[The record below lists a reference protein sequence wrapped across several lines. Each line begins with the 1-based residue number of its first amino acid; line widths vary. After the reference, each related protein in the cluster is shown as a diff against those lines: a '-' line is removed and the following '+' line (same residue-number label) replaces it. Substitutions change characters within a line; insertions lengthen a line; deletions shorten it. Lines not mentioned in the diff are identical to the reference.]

1 MIINTDKLK
10 EFERS
15 EIARKDITYEDAL
28 VIFDNLRQEA
38 ISLGALTCE
47 NILDGLDVDIR
58 IARAVNGLR

>member
-1 MIINTDKLK
+1 MIINTDKFK

-28 VIFDNLRQEA
+28 AIFDGLRQEA

-58 IARAVNGLR
+58 IAKAVNGLQ